1 MMKRWMRTL
10 CLMLAVLLMTALFGG
25 GMRAAAV
32 GGSVD
37 MGDVVQLGDYECP
50 SLHIVFYPKAL
61 ESSDQTWPVVVWANG
76 TMCAPVLYTDL
87 LRSLASRGYVV
98 VTNSDVMSANGKSQ
112 TAALDFILAQNA
124 DPDSVFYGKIDPNRV
139 AAAGHSQGGRST
151 VNAAAADSRFRC
163 AISIAGSPFTSE
175 AKKLSAP
182 TLFLSGTADLIVMSS
197 MWVRPAY
204 KNCTGPAVYAS
215 LKNGIHTS
223 CMLSAGSYVDYCV
236 LWLRAWMDG
245 DAAAMDVFR
254 PGGALAADRAWKDFA
269 AKNF

>member
-1 MMKRWMRTL
+1 MMKSRTRTL
-10 CLMLAVLLMTALFGG
+10 CLLLAALLVTALVGG
-25 GMRAAAV
+25 GMDAAAI

-37 MGDVVQLGDYECP
+37 MGDVVQLGDYQGT
-50 SLHIVFYPKAL
+50 SLHIVFYPKTL
-61 ESSDQTWPVVVWANG
+61 ETSDQTWPVIVWANG
-76 TMCAPVLYTDL
+76 TMCAPALYTDL
-87 LRSLASRGYVV
+87 LRSLAARGYVV

-112 TAALDFILAQNA
+112 IAALDFILAQNA
-124 DPDSVFYGKIDPNRV
+124 DPGSVFYGRIDPGRV

-182 TLFLSGTADLIVMSS
+182 TLFLTGTADLVVMSA
-197 MWVRPAY
+197 MWVKPAY
-204 KNCTGPAVYAS
+204 KSCTGPAVYVS

-223 CMLSAGSYVDYCV
+223 CMLRAGSYADYCV

-245 DAAAMDVFR
+245 DGAALNAFR
-254 PGGALAADRAWKDFA
+254 PGGALASDRAWKDFT